1 MKRFLLLIT
10 WLVFPPAFFFMSKKF
25 EFKLW
30 ERWVLSMLSP
40 STLLLLCILYITY
53 VMWGLNNFADQ
64 IYQNSY

>member
-25 EFKLW
+25 GFKLW

-40 STLLLLCILYITY
+40 STLLLLCMLYITY

>member
-1 MKRFLLLIT
+1 MKRLWLLII

-25 EFKLW
+25 GFKLW

-40 STLLLLCILYITY
+40 STLLLLIMIYTTY
-53 VMWGLNNFADQ
+53 VMWDMNNFADQ

>member
-1 MKRFLLLIT
+1 MKRLWLLII

-25 EFKLW
+25 GFKLW

-40 STLLLLCILYITY
+40 STLLLLCMLYFTY

-64 IYQNSY
+64 IYQNPY